1 MSCFDETLPLLQGLT
16 TEQLEALFTSLQ
28 TAIINL
34 MSGRREVTVSY
45 AQGDGSKSVTYSGA
59 DLAGLNLLLRYVG
72 NALGKP
78 MRRRRAI
85 GVMFS

>member
-1 MSCFDETLPLLQGLT
+1 MSCYDETLPLLQGLT
-16 TEQLEALFTSLQ
+16 TEQLQALFEQ
-28 TAIINL
+28 IRQAIINL
-34 MSGRREVTVSY
+34 QLGRREVTVSY

-72 NALGKP
+72 NALGMP